1 MKNSHDILFPYA
13 YNILGSAEDAKDV
26 IQDALVKYISI
37 DKKHIKNEIGYLVKS
52 VVNQAINLK
61 KKRSRAIT
69 SEVWLPEPISTDNA
83 DSNIN
88 KEEILS
94 YSMLALIEKL
104 TAKERAVFILKEA
117 FDYSHREIADT
128 LGLTIENSR
137 KLLSR
142 SRTKLEDNKSTGSRI
157 PQKDSSLSQHYVEAM
172 KNGDVSALEQLLS
185 EDIQLA
191 ADGGE
196 SIKVV
201 RELTSGITNTS
212 RLLLYVYHAFLAGLE
227 IEFAAVNHQP
237 AILYYQNGSLYNCQ
251 VYELEGQKIRRIF
264 SIVDPNK
271 LRLLFP

>member
-157 PQKDSSLSQHYVEAM
+157 PQKDSSLLQHYVEAM